1 VDETAAVRAAVVLGL
16 ALVVTGCGSSSP
28 QRWARPQSVRLGWH
42 ENCGTRARPLPVET
56 RRLTVGERRWRVELS
71 FRNETGI
78 TLGVVRPHAPGETLF
93 GLAPY
98 RTTSLREVLRRAET
112 STAKPQTYA
121 DRFEPRQPRLLS
133 PGERWSGSFSGLGRL
148 PHGVPIRVVLGRF
161 VITGEVPSGLVRMFL
176 CVSRRY
182 VRLR

>member
-1 VDETAAVRAAVVLGL
+1 MDETADVRVAVVLGL
-16 ALVVTGCGSSSP
+16 VFAAAGCGSSS
-28 QRWARPQSVRLGWH
+28 RSDWARPQAVRLGWH

-56 RRLTVGERRWRVELS
+56 RRLALRERRWRVELS

-78 TLGVVRPHAPGETLF
+78 ALGVVRPHATGETLF

-98 RTTSLREVLRRAET
+98 RTTSLREVLERAET
-112 STAKPQTYA
+112 ANAKPLTYA
-121 DRFEPRQPRLLS
+121 DRFEPSQPRLLS
-133 PGERWSGSFSGLGRL
+133 PGERWSGTFSGRGRL
-148 PHGVPIRVVLGRF
+148 PRGVPIRVVLGRF
-161 VITGEVPSGLVRMFL
+161 VITGDVPRGFVRMFL